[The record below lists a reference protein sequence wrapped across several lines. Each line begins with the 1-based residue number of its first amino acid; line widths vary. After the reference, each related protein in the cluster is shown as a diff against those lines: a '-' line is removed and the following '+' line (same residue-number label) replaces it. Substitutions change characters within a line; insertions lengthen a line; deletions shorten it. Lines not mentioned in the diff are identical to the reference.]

1 MTTLASP
8 SSQLI
13 KLSGMLV
20 RSQVATQLQAWE
32 RDFQAFLAVTPAG
45 GSAPRP
51 VELVVSLKGIEKVD
65 TAGLAVLLHAWRQAA
80 QHDITLVFQDSSSQL
95 LALTQLCSLDELL
108 RFS

>member
-1 MTTLASP
+1 MTTLTSP
-8 SSQLI
+8 SSQI
-13 KLSGMLV
+13 IQLSGMLV
-20 RSQVATQLQAWE
+20 RSQVTTQLQAWE
-32 RDFQAFLAVTPAG
+32 RDFQAFLAVTPA

>member
-32 RDFQAFLAVTPAG
+32 RDFQAFLAATPE

-80 QHDITLVFQDSSSQL
+80 QHDITLVFQDASSQL

>member
-1 MTTLASP
+1 MTTLTSP
-8 SSQLI
+8 SSELI

-20 RSQVATQLQAWE
+20 RSQVTTQLQTWE
-32 RDFQAFLAVTPAG
+32 RGFQAFLATTAT
-45 GSAPRP
+45 GSVPRP

-80 QHDITLVFQDSSSQL
+80 QHDITLIFQDPSSQL

>member
-1 MTTLASP
+1 MTTLTSP
-8 SSQLI
+8 SSELI

-20 RSQVATQLQAWE
+20 RSQVTTQLQTWE
-32 RDFQAFLAVTPAG
+32 RGFQAFLATTAAG
-45 GSAPRP
+45 SVPRP

-80 QHDITLVFQDSSSQL
+80 QHDITLIFHDPSSQL